1 MRGIIRNTTFFKCI
15 SQICVLFL
23 WMKCL
28 RLLFKENKYLIK
40 GISTNNFVTNPLF
53 LTGNIEHQPKS
64 NKKYITFYILF
75 QVFKVLLIKICKIQ
89 PLYLSFLDVSSADI
103 IFHKFLAIHSTLTG
117 MLTLTPPPSPIP
129 LTAKIR

>member
-1 MRGIIRNTTFFKCI
+1 MRGIIRNTTFFKCT

-23 WMKCL
+23 RMKCL
-28 RLLFKENKYLIK
+28 RLLFKKHKYLIK

-53 LTGNIEHQPKS
+53 LTDNLEDQPKS

-75 QVFKVLLIKICKIQ
+75 QVFKVLLIKICKLQ

-103 IFHKFLAIHSTLTG
+103 IFHKFLAIYSTLTG
-117 MLTLTPPPSPIP
+117 K
-129 LTAKIR
+129 KIFVTNFLF